1 MSEEP
6 QVKKRKASETFADD
20 ETTVPLKAY
29 KELQRQL
36 AEAQATIESL
46 RSAAQSQDEDLSDDE
61 TNIDLAD
68 PFNQKFVLLRAFRIR
83 EGHCKVPQKDPQIG
97 QWVNNQKRAYKNV
110 KTGKKGLKI
119 TDERVAMLDSLGF
132 NWGKNFPQ
140 SFSWEEGMAELKKFH
155 AAMGH
160 ANIPI
165 NANNQTPV
173 AKWIRAQRAEWKRFL
188 LGKDSLLDLDKIAEL
203 KQLGFRRKVN

>member
-6 QVKKRKASETFADD
+6 QIKKRKASDGSIGSEM
-20 ETTVPLKAY
+20 
-29 KELQRQL
+29 ELQDKLAETEKKL
-36 AEAQATIESL
+36 AEAEAKIASFEASV
-46 RSAAQSQDEDLSDDE
+46 SSQDEDVSDDE
-61 TNIDLAD
+61 AELDLNEAW
-68 PFNQKFVLLRAFRIR
+68 NQKFILLRAFRIR
-83 EGHCKVPQKDPQIG
+83 EGHCKVPSADNFG

-119 TDERVAMLDSLGF
+119 TDERIAMLDSLGL
-132 NWGKNFPQ
+132 NWGKNFPEP
-140 SFSWEEGMAELKKFH
+140 FSWEQGMDELKKFH

-165 NANNQTPV
+165 NDNNHTPV